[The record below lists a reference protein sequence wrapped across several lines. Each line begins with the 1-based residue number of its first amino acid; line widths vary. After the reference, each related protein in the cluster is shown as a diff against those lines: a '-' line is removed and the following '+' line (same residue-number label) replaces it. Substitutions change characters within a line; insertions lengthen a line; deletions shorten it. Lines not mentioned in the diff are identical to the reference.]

1 MIIFVILNYI
11 LNYINYFIDMFCK
24 IHPAAFNTCVVVTDV
39 PVSGEGL
46 LRVLY

>member
-1 MIIFVILNYI
+1 MIIFVI

-24 IHPAAFNTCVVVTDV
+24 IRPAAFNIVVVTDV